1 MAKRSTITRSR
12 RKTRVARRVR
22 PSLVIVACAIVGV
35 YLVHVLLLV
44 PPAAAPGRKV
54 NILLLGV
61 DVRKGDRGRADT
73 MIVASLDYLT
83 SGLKVL
89 SFPRDTRVLI
99 PGRGY
104 DKANAAYAYGGP
116 ALAAEAVSGALGI
129 PIHYYISTD
138 FSGLVKVIDRL
149 GGLTITVDK
158 PMKYDDPYQDLHI
171 NIKPG
176 TQLMNGKTVLDYAR
190 YRSDPEG
197 DIARVRRQQ
206 ALIIEIL
213 KKAAEPGSWH
223 TLPGLLQDFG
233 EMVSTNI
240 GKPRLLSLGAA
251 LLFGSRKARS
261 MTLPGKASLV
271 NGTAYWITEPAQVR
285 QTMRDF
291 LGINGR

>member
-1 MAKRSTITRSR
+1 MPKPSAGKPSH
-12 RKTRVARRVR
+12 RKTRVTRRVR
-22 PSLVIVACAIVGV
+22 PSLVVAACVIVIV
-35 YLVHVLLLV
+35 YLAYVLLLI

-83 SGLKVL
+83 NSVKVL
-89 SFPRDTRVLI
+89 SFPRDTRILI

-116 ALAAEAVSGALGI
+116 ELAVEAVSSTLGI

-138 FSGLVKVIDRL
+138 FGGLVKVVDRL

-158 PMKYDDPYQDLHI
+158 PMKYDDPYQNLHI
-171 NIKPG
+171 NIKAG
-176 TQLMNGKTVLDYAR
+176 TQAMDGKTVLEYAR

-213 KKAAEPGSWH
+213 KKAAQPGSWG
-223 TLPGLLQDFG
+223 TLPGLLQDLG
-233 EMVSTNI
+233 EMVHSNI
-240 GKPRLLSLGAA
+240 SRLRMLPLGTALLLGAKSA
-251 LLFGSRKARS
+251 EAR
-261 MTLPGKASLV
+261 TLPGKASLV
-271 NGTAYWITEPAQVR
+271 NGVWYWITEPAQVK
-285 QTMRDF
+285 QTVRDF
-291 LGINGR
+291 LGMNGR

>member
-1 MAKRSTITRSR
+1 MAKPSTITRNR

-22 PSLVIVACAIVGV
+22 PSLIIVACIIAGI
-35 YLVHVLLLV
+35 YLAYVLLLI
-44 PPAAAPGRKV
+44 PPTAAPGRKV

-83 SGLKVL
+83 CSLKVI

-116 ALAAEAVSGALGI
+116 ALAAETVSGALGI

-138 FSGLVKVIDRL
+138 FGGLVKMVDRL
-149 GGLTITVDK
+149 GGLVITVDK

-176 TQLMNGKTVLDYAR
+176 AHLMDGKTVLDYAR

-206 ALIIEIL
+206 ALIIDIL
-213 KKAAEPGSWH
+213 KKAAAPGSWR

-240 GKPRLLSLGAA
+240 AKPRLLSLGTA
-251 LLFGSRKARS
+251 LLFGSRKVQS
-261 MTLPGKASLV
+261 MTLPGKASIV
-271 NGTAYWITEPAQVR
+271 NGASYWITEPSQAR
-285 QTMRDF
+285 QTARDF
-291 LGINGR
+291 LGIDGR